1 MNRIQTTT
9 TKLILSIV
17 LASPLAIS
25 SANARAV
32 STMSSQ
38 TSIQAPCIGIY
49 HDRSAI
55 EGYWMGKTYSQMTQN
70 LLGHFPKYQQVVG
83 AIEDYQSGYLQLC
96 KANIYIGSYFA
107 NPLPKAFIEDLR
119 KSKNSL
125 LWMGYNIWQLSK
137 DEQAEIFGLE
147 YQRLTTLDKVPAE
160 RGSAQGSFVENIRTK
175 SSSLQKNEPGFFKFF
190 EYKGQEF
197 FKFGKFRSRSG
208 SGSGSDTGDEFITAF
223 EMAQV
228 KPLEQTKVLARAKHS
243 TSGEK
248 LPYLLQKKKNF
259 YLADIPF
266 SFIHEAD
273 RYLIFADVL
282 FDLLE
287 EKPLRKEKIAMI
299 RIEDIHPLIP
309 LSYLW
314 TARDLFQAEKV
325 PLNISLIP
333 IFFDPLFHYPRETN
347 EEMLALHQ
355 KPEFVSYLK
364 EVQKD
369 GGSLIWHGVT
379 HQIDTVTNPHSGVSG
394 DDFEFWNANEN
405 KPLTNDSMPWA
416 MDRLALGHS
425 DLQKAGLNPL
435 SWLTPHY
442 QASPQNYFVFGNIFP
457 WNIGR
462 VIYYNLNHL
471 HTDLLRA
478 FSKKNLQFGLNETEQ
493 SYESRRK
500 NFENLHFDVDLKNQW
515 SGQFYPYEI
524 YGDVYGQRILPENL
538 GNSQPIENSHVV
550 QPRSVDD
557 IIADAKRNSVLRD
570 VWGSLF
576 YHVQLFNTE
585 AHEGRG
591 RYPGDPAEL
600 QKIMSEMKKMG
611 YRFVSVDSFIK
622 QSGNPKRPASVDL
635 SYLKNILKKGA
646 TP

>member
-1 MNRIQTTT
+1 MNRFRTTPASI
-9 TKLILSIV
+9 ILGIILNLVQSAAF
-17 LASPLAIS
+17 ASAK
-25 SANARAV
+25 
-32 STMSSQ
+32 
-38 TSIQAPCIGIY
+38 APCIGIY
-49 HDRSAI
+49 HDRSAVD
-55 EGYWMGKTYSQMTQN
+55 GYWMGKTYSQMTQN

-107 NPLPKAFIEDLR
+107 NPLPKAFIEDLKQNR
-119 KSKNSL
+119 NSF

-137 DEQAEIFGLE
+137 DEQAEFFGLE
-147 YQRLTTLDKVPAE
+147 YQRLTTLEKATTE
-160 RGSAQGSFVENIRTK
+160 KGAGQR
-175 SSSLQKNEPGFFKFF
+175 SSLQKAEPGFFKFF

-197 FKFGKFRSRSG
+197 FKYGKYRSRSG
-208 SGSGSDTGDEFITAF
+208 SDDEFITAF

-228 KPLEQTKVLARAKHS
+228 KTLEPTKVLATARHS
-243 TSGEK
+243 TTGEK

-282 FDLLE
+282 FDLLD

-333 IFFDPLFHYPRETN
+333 LFFDPLFHYPREAN

-379 HQIDTVTNPHSGVSG
+379 HQIDTITNPHSGVSG

-405 KPLTNDSMPWA
+405 KPLSNDSMPWA

-442 QASPQNYFVFGNIFP
+442 QASPQNYFVFGNVFP

-471 HTDLLRA
+471 HTELLNS
-478 FSKKNLQFGLNETEQ
+478 FSQKNLQFGLNETEQ
-493 SYESRRK
+493 SYQSRRK
-500 NFENLHFDVDLKNQW
+500 HFENLHFDVDLKNQW

-524 YGDVYGQRILPENL
+524 YGDVYGQRIIPENL

-622 QSGNPKRPASVDL
+622 QSGNPKRPASADL
-635 SYLKNILKKGA
+635 SYLKNIVKKGA